1 MGLRRNSTFSS
12 HLPLSPKLATE
23 RDFSRKGTKET
34 LNISHK
40 STWLAQT

>member
-1 MGLRRNSTFSS
+1 MGLRSNSRFSS
-12 HLPLSPKLATE
+12 DLPPSPKLTIE